1 MMSEDK
7 RQDILRATLD
17 LISEHGFHG
26 TPMAMIAERAS
37 VGAGT
42 IYRYFE
48 NKENLI
54 DELFRELKSDLGI
67 AMLVGF
73 NPDLD
78 FVEKV
83 RMVWLNTLNYCM
95 RHPQEMLFLEQFHS
109 SPYLTPEV
117 EEESM
122 HALAPIFE
130 ELEIAIRAGVVKD
143 LPREIYYVLTYNFA
157 VSLAKYHI
165 ANKLTVTDEVKKQAF
180 DVVWDALKR

>member
-26 TPMAMIAERAS
+26 TPMAMIAERAN

-54 DELFRELKSDLGI
+54 GELFRELKYDLST
-67 AMLVGF
+67 AMLAGF
-73 NPDLD
+73 EPDLN

-83 RMVWLNTLNYCM
+83 QKLWSNTLNYCIQ
-95 RHPQEMLFLEQFHS
+95 HPQEMLFLEQFHS
-109 SPYLTPEV
+109 SPYLTAEV

-122 HALAPIFE
+122 RVLAPIFE
-130 ELEIAIRAGVVKD
+130 ELETAIQTGLVKD
-143 LPREIYYVLTYNFA
+143 LPLEMYYVLTYNFA
-157 VSLAKYHI
+157 VSLAKYHV
-165 ANKLTVTDEVKKQAF
+165 AGKLTVTDEVKEQAF
-180 DVVWDALKR
+180 SVVWDALKR